1 MMLAAIARPKGP
13 DRRANRAAMPRPGTG
28 NAHAR
33 SPVLTEK
40 KGELAAA
47 FRTFRGAVVGIGLFS
62 AVSNV
67 LMLTGPL
74 FMLEI
79 YDRVLPSRSVPT
91 LVLLLLLVAMLFAA
105 QGVIDWIRARMMVR
119 IGSALDETLSSRV
132 HQTLVRLALRG
143 GKAEGLEPVRD
154 LDSIR
159 SFLSGLGPT
168 ALFDLPWIPLYLC
181 VIFALHPL
189 LGLTALVGS
198 IMLIG
203 LALLAEHLTQAP
215 IKSATAHGKA
225 RYDLAEA
232 SRRNAEVLAAMG
244 FGHRIGELWRQANRN
259 YVAGQQRASDVAAG
273 FGSVS
278 KVLRLVLQS
287 GALGLGAYLVI
298 RQEAS
303 AGVIIASSILTARAL
318 APVDLAIAHWKGYVA
333 ARQGWQRLGNLLAI
347 LPAAPAHLKLP
358 APTASVVVDNISMTA
373 PGDTRLIVQGAGF
386 SLKAGQGL
394 GIIGP
399 SASGKSSLARA
410 LVGIWPTVRGQIRLD
425 GAALDQWPAEDL
437 GHHVGY
443 LPQDVELFDGT
454 VAQNI
459 ARFDPEAPAEAIIA
473 AARAA
478 RVHELVVNLRDGYE
492 TQVGEQGATLS
503 AGQRQRIA
511 LARALYGNPFLVVL
525 DEPNSNLDAEGEA
538 GLTQA
543 IADVR
548 HRNGIVVVIAHRPSA
563 LAATDTILV
572 MRQGRVE
579 TIGAKANV
587 LRSLIRPSNDS
598 RLANDSHQPL
608 STAEARQQGAR
619 Q

>member
-1 MMLAAIARPKGP
+1 MMLAAIARLKGP
-13 DRRANRAAMPRPGTG
+13 DRRANRAVMPRPGTD

-33 SPVLTEK
+33 SPVPTEE

-347 LPAAPAHLKLP
+347 LPAAPAHLELP

-399 SASGKSSLARA
+399 SASGKSSLAR
-410 LVGIWPTVRGQIRLD
+410 
-425 GAALDQWPAEDL
+425 
-437 GHHVGY
+437 
-443 LPQDVELFDGT
+443 
-454 VAQNI
+454 
-459 ARFDPEAPAEAIIA
+459 
-473 AARAA
+473 A

-579 TIGAKANV
+579 TIGAKADV

>member
-1 MMLAAIARPKGP
+1 
-13 DRRANRAAMPRPGTG
+13 MPRPGTD

-33 SPVLTEK
+33 SPVPTEE

-47 FRTFRGAVVGIGLFS
+47 FRTFRSAVVGIGLFS

-259 YVAGQQRASDVAAG
+259 HVAGQQRASDVAAG

-278 KVLRLVLQS
+278 RAGADVFKGGS
-287 GALGLGAYLVI
+287 GNDM
-298 RQEAS
+298 AS
-303 AGVIIASSILTARAL
+303 YAGSNAGVSADLETGATSGGHADGDRFEEGIDGLIGSDHADALLGNQHYNRLEGGAGNDLLEGRGGQDTLLGGAGDDRLEGGTGDDWLQGGEGQDTFAFAAGGGHDTIADFEEGDRIELDAASFARLDSAL
-318 APVDLAIAHWKGYVA
+318 AEAVQ
-333 ARQGWQRLGNLLAI
+333 QGND
-347 LPAAPAHLKLP
+347 
-358 APTASVVVDNISMTA
+358 VVVD
-373 PGDTRLIVQGAGF
+373 
-386 SLKAGQGL
+386 
-394 GIIGP
+394 
-399 SASGKSSLARA
+399 
-410 LVGIWPTVRGQIRLD
+410 
-425 GAALDQWPAEDL
+425 
-437 GHHVGY
+437 
-443 LPQDVELFDGT
+443 FDGT
-454 VAQNI
+454 
-459 ARFDPEAPAEAIIA
+459 AITFANTRLESI
-473 AARAA
+473 
-478 RVHELVVNLRDGYE
+478 
-492 TQVGEQGATLS
+492 T
-503 AGQRQRIA
+503 AGDFH
-511 LARALYGNPFLVVL
+511 LA
-525 DEPNSNLDAEGEA
+525 S
-538 GLTQA
+538 
-543 IADVR
+543 
-548 HRNGIVVVIAHRPSA
+548 
-563 LAATDTILV
+563 
-572 MRQGRVE
+572 
-579 TIGAKANV
+579 
-587 LRSLIRPSNDS
+587 
-598 RLANDSHQPL
+598 
-608 STAEARQQGAR
+608 
-619 Q
+619 